1 MSDSRDI
8 VSLTVNCLHSLH
20 SLRGVR
26 GRVDAILRIKR
37 RVSSAARRSTRYLAQ
52 TSPASLRAEECA
64 AMQTDA
70 SEDVA
75 AHHDVGEREGSWYQ
89 QQGQKRSA
97 YSGE

>member
-1 MSDSRDI
+1 
-8 VSLTVNCLHSLH
+8 
-20 SLRGVR
+20 
-26 GRVDAILRIKR
+26 
-37 RVSSAARRSTRYLAQ
+37 
-52 TSPASLRAEECA
+52 
-64 AMQTDA
+64 MQTDA